1 MFSPLTNHDKP
12 CIFAFLL
19 DYGNYVHVNTHV
31 RATEKF
37 CKPKRDCF
45 MTTQKNIAT
54 MIPCQIYS
62 QKRYLSFSTCFTH
75 SQDTAVRFSSI
86 IQRKVQLTAKRHW
99 NENHTHR
106 PPPWGGNEWGSVG
119 LGSWIPLRISAC
131 PTTLGQAKWVGL
143 QD

>member
-1 MFSPLTNHDKP
+1 MTSRASLLSSLIMEIIQLCPCEQACKSNRTVLQTKTCLLYDNAKKYCHHDTNLSNLFSEK
-12 CIFAFLL
+12 IFIIS
-19 DYGNYVHVNTHV
+19 
-31 RATEKF
+31 
-37 CKPKRDCF
+37 P
-45 MTTQKNIAT
+45 
-54 MIPCQIYS
+54 
-62 QKRYLSFSTCFTH
+62 CFTH

-86 IQRKVQLTAKRHW
+86 IQRKVQLTTKRHW

-106 PPPWGGNEWGSVG
+106 PAPWGGNECGSVG